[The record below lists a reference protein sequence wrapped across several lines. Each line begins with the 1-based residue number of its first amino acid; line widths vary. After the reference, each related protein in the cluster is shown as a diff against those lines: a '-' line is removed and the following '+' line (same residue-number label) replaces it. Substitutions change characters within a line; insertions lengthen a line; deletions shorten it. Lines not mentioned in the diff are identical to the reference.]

1 MLPQLIAAHEGE
13 LARQASEF
21 EAQLEVAKEQL
32 ESAETELESAVSPPF
47 NSPEQGPPA
56 SPGDLQS
63 LLAALTA
70 QEEIASEQAAA
81 LREKEAVL
89 TEQRR
94 LVAESGL
101 ALAEAEA
108 EHAAVV
114 WRQ

>member
-21 EAQLEVAKEQL
+21 EAQLELAKEQL

-81 LREKEAVL
+81 RTGCAACGERPRLRAGGAWKVGDH
-89 TEQRR
+89 RC
-94 LVAESGL
+94 VG
-101 ALAEAEA
+101 
-108 EHAAVV
+108 
-114 WRQ
+114 